1 MIGLMSM
8 LVPGILAGRAL
19 GKVAPYRGR
28 PMLPRPL
35 ATRALVVALASAAL
49 GVVLAGVALI
59 GLGALPLSVALAAK
73 LGFGAILAAIITP
86 MGLRA
91 ALAQ

>member
-1 MIGLMSM
+1 
-8 LVPGILAGRAL
+8 
-19 GKVAPYRGR
+19 
-28 PMLPRPL
+28 
-35 ATRALVVALASAAL
+35 VVALASAAL